1 MRKTILSAA
10 LAIGVCAGA
19 SGQTGASFAIVV
31 DDGSYTRCRTEI
43 ELYMNAVREQGLD
56 AFILEKQWESPDEI
70 RDTLRYYYA
79 NRHLEGAVFIGDI
92 PVPMIRKA
100 QHFASAFKMDE
111 ERFPMRDSSIPSDRL
126 GMRRS
131 PRILRNSSE
140 SRRSPTSS
148 TAFSHIPEVARS
160 PTA

>member
-111 ERFPMRDSSIPSDRL
+111 ERFPMRDSSIPSDRFYDDFDL
-126 GMRRS
+126 EFEYVGRDSVETEFFYYNLS
-131 PRILRNSSE
+131 PG
-140 SRRSPTSS
+140 SPQY
-148 TAFSHIPEVARS
+148 IECDI
-160 PTA
+160 